1 MEFGLPFSVEE
12 LPDVGANR
20 GLFLFDNISDPFNS
34 NFLNNF
40 NFRAQIKQLL
50 SLKLKLFC
58 Y

>member
-20 GLFLFDNISDPFNS
+20 GLFLFDDKSGDIQTQSQ
-34 NFLNNF
+34 NNF
-40 NFRAQIKQLL
+40 NPNLQ
-50 SLKLKLFC
+50 